1 MYVGCN
7 GETYVYACCIAI
19 RARIC
24 GKICFLALRIAKRGT
39 SSQHREMENAF

>member
-7 GETYVYACCIAI
+7 GATYVYACCIAI

-24 GKICFLALRIAKRGT
+24 GRIQFLYLGTEKRDFKST
-39 SSQHREMENAF
+39 